1 MTAADPKAQVDRQ
14 IDTARTRVT
23 RYRLAPGATTGAHR
37 HEYDY
42 VIVPVTSGRLR
53 VVANGQEIFA
63 DLASG
68 VSYARSAGVE
78 HEVFNA
84 GTGEMIFV
92 EVELKP

>member
-1 MTAADPKAQVDRQ
+1 MTAAPQKAQVDQ
-14 IDTARTRVT
+14 QVDTARTRVT
-23 RYRLAPGATTGAHR
+23 RYRLAPGASTGAHR

-84 GTGEMIFV
+84 GSGEMIFV
-92 EVELKP
+92 EVEIKP

>member
-1 MTAADPKAQVDRQ
+1 MSTPPTKAQVDRQ

-23 RYRLAPGATTGAHR
+23 RYRLAPGASTGAHR

-42 VIVPVTSGRLR
+42 VIVPVTTGRLR

-84 GTGEMIFV
+84 GAGEMIFV

>member
-1 MTAADPKAQVDRQ
+1 MTVSPKAQVDRQ
-14 IDTARTRVT
+14 IDIARTRVT

-53 VVANGQEIFA
+53 VVSNGHEVLA

-68 VSYARSAGVE
+68 ISYARPAGVE

-84 GTGEMIFV
+84 GAAEMIFV

>member
-1 MTAADPKAQVDRQ
+1 MTAQGPKAQVDRQ
-14 IDTARTRVT
+14 VDTMRTRVT

-53 VVANGQEIFA
+53 VVANGREIFA

-68 VSYARSAGVE
+68 VSYAREAGVE

-92 EVELKP
+92 EIELKP

>member
-1 MTAADPKAQVDRQ
+1 MSPSSAKAQVDRQ
-14 IDTARTRVT
+14 VDTARTRVT
-23 RYRLAPGATTGAHR
+23 RFRLAPGATTGAHR

-53 VVANGQEIFA
+53 VVANGQEVFA

-68 VSYARSAGVE
+68 VTYARPAGVE

-84 GTGEMIFV
+84 GADEIVFV

>member
-1 MTAADPKAQVDRQ
+1 MSVPPTARVDRQ
-14 IDTARTRVT
+14 IDGARTRVT

-42 VIVPVTSGRLR
+42 VIVPVTTGRLR

-68 VSYARSAGVE
+68 VSYARPAGVE

-84 GTGEMIFV
+84 GTAEMIFV

>member
-1 MTAADPKAQVDRQ
+1 MTGGAAKAQVDRQ

-23 RYRLAPGATTGAHR
+23 RYRLAPGASTGAHR

-53 VVANGQEIFA
+53 VVADGKEVFA

-68 VSYARSAGVE
+68 ISYARPAGVE

-84 GTGEMIFV
+84 GSGEMVFV

>member
-1 MTAADPKAQVDRQ
+1 MTASPKAQVDKQ
-14 IDTARTRVT
+14 LDIARTRVT

-68 VSYARSAGVE
+68 VSYARPAGVE

-84 GTGEMIFV
+84 GTTEMIFV

>member
-1 MTAADPKAQVDRQ
+1 
-14 IDTARTRVT
+14 
-23 RYRLAPGATTGAHR
+23 
-37 HEYDY
+37 
-42 VIVPVTSGRLR
+42 VPVTTGRLR

-68 VSYARSAGVE
+68 VSYARPAGVE

-84 GTGEMIFV
+84 GTAEMIFV

>member
-1 MTAADPKAQVDRQ
+1 MTGGAAKAQVDRQ

-23 RYRLAPGATTGAHR
+23 RYRLAPGASTGAHR

-53 VVANGQEIFA
+53 VVADGKEVFA

-68 VSYARSAGVE
+68 ISYARLAGVE

-84 GTGEMIFV
+84 GSGEMVFV

>member
-1 MTAADPKAQVDRQ
+1 MTAPPTAKVDRQ

-23 RYRLAPGATTGAHR
+23 RYRLAPGATTGTHR
-37 HEYDY
+37 HEHDY

-53 VVANGQEIFA
+53 VVANGKEVFA

-68 VSYARSAGVE
+68 VSYARPAGVE

>member
-1 MTAADPKAQVDRQ
+1 MTASPKAQVDKQ
-14 IDTARTRVT
+14 VDIARTRVT

-53 VVANGQEIFA
+53 VVANGQGIFA

-68 VSYARSAGVE
+68 VSYARPAGVE

-84 GTGEMIFV
+84 GTADMIFV

>member
-1 MTAADPKAQVDRQ
+1 MSAAAPTARADCQV
-14 IDTARTRVT
+14 DTARTRVT

-68 VSYARSAGVE
+68 VSYARPAGVE

-84 GTGEMIFV
+84 GAGEMIFV

>member
-1 MTAADPKAQVDRQ
+1 MTATAPPAKVDRQ
-14 IDTARTRVT
+14 IDTPRTRVT

-37 HEYDY
+37 HEHDY

-53 VVANGQEIFA
+53 VVANGRETFA

-68 VSYARSAGVE
+68 VSYARPAGVE

-84 GTGEMIFV
+84 GTGEMVFV

>member
-1 MTAADPKAQVDRQ
+1 MSTVPKAQADRQ

-23 RYRLAPGATTGAHR
+23 RYRLEPGATTGAHR

-42 VIVPVTSGRLR
+42 VIVPVTTGRLR
-53 VVANGQEIFA
+53 VVANGKEVFA

-68 VSYARSAGVE
+68 VSYARPAGVE

-84 GTGEMIFV
+84 GAGEMIFV

>member
-1 MTAADPKAQVDRQ
+1 MTASPKAQVDQQ
-14 IDTARTRVT
+14 IDIARTRVT

-53 VVANGQEIFA
+53 VIANGKEIFA

-68 VSYARSAGVE
+68 VSYARPAGVE

-84 GTGEMIFV
+84 GAAEMIFV
-92 EVELKP
+92 EVELKS

>member
-1 MTAADPKAQVDRQ
+1 MTAHAMKAEIDCQ
-14 IDTARTRVT
+14 IDTPRTRVT

-37 HEYDY
+37 HEHDY

-53 VVANGQEIFA
+53 VVANGQEAVA

-68 VSYARSAGVE
+68 VSYARPAGVE

-84 GTGEMIFV
+84 GTGEMVFV
-92 EVELKP
+92 EVELKR

>member
-1 MTAADPKAQVDRQ
+1 MTGTPKAQVDQQ

-23 RYRLAPGATTGAHR
+23 RYRLQPGATTGAHR

-42 VIVPVTSGRLR
+42 VIVPVTTGRLR

-63 DLASG
+63 DLSSG
-68 VSYARSAGVE
+68 VSYARAAGVE

>member
-1 MTAADPKAQVDRQ
+1 MTASPKAQVDKQ
-14 IDTARTRVT
+14 LDIARTRVT

-68 VSYARSAGVE
+68 VSYARPAGVE

-84 GTGEMIFV
+84 GTAEMIFV

>member
-1 MTAADPKAQVDRQ
+1 MIAAPMKATIDCQ
-14 IDTARTRVT
+14 IDTPRTRVT
-23 RYRLAPGATTGAHR
+23 RYRLPPGATTGAHR
-37 HEYDY
+37 HEHDY

-53 VVANGQEIFA
+53 VVANGQEVFA

-84 GTGEMIFV
+84 GSGEMVFV

>member
-1 MTAADPKAQVDRQ
+1 MTAGAAKANIDRQ
-14 IDTARTRVT
+14 IDTPRTRVT
-23 RYRLAPGATTGAHR
+23 RYRLAPGASTGAHR
-37 HEYDY
+37 HEHDY

-53 VVANGQEIFA
+53 VVAHGKEVFT

-68 VSYARSAGVE
+68 VSYARPAGVE

-84 GTGEMIFV
+84 GSGEMVFV

>member
-1 MTAADPKAQVDRQ
+1 MSAPPKAQVDRQ
-14 IDTARTRVT
+14 IDGDRTRVT

-42 VIVPVTSGRLR
+42 VIVPVTTGRLR

-68 VSYARSAGVE
+68 ISYARQAGVE

-84 GTGEMIFV
+84 GTTEMIFV

>member
-1 MTAADPKAQVDRQ
+1 MSPSSARAQVDRQ
-14 IDTARTRVT
+14 VDTARTRVT
-23 RYRLAPGATTGAHR
+23 RFRLAPGATTGAHR

-53 VVANGQEIFA
+53 VVANGQEVFA

-68 VSYARSAGVE
+68 VSYARPAGVE

-84 GTGEMIFV
+84 GTDEVVFV

>member
-1 MTAADPKAQVDRQ
+1 MTALPKAQAERQ
-14 IDTARTRVT
+14 IDIARTRVT

-53 VVANGQEIFA
+53 VVSNGQEVFA

-68 VSYARSAGVE
+68 VSYARPAGVE

-84 GTGEMIFV
+84 GTAEMIFV

>member
-1 MTAADPKAQVDRQ
+1 MSAPTPKAEVDRQ
-14 IDTARTRVT
+14 IDSARTRVT
-23 RYRLAPGATTGAHR
+23 RYRLAPGASTGAHR

-42 VIVPVTSGRLR
+42 VIVPVTTGRLR

-68 VSYARSAGVE
+68 ASYARSAGVE

>member
-1 MTAADPKAQVDRQ
+1 MTAATPKAQVDRQ
-14 IDTARTRVT
+14 VDTARTRVT
-23 RYRLAPGATTGAHR
+23 RYRLAPGASTGAHR

-68 VSYARSAGVE
+68 VSYARPAGVE

-84 GTGEMIFV
+84 GAGEMVFV

>member
-1 MTAADPKAQVDRQ
+1 MTASPKAQVDRQ
-14 IDTARTRVT
+14 IDIARTRVT

-53 VVANGQEIFA
+53 VVANGKEVFA

-68 VSYARSAGVE
+68 VSYARPAGVE

-84 GTGEMIFV
+84 GAAEMIFV

>member
-1 MTAADPKAQVDRQ
+1 MTPPPKARVDRQ
-14 IDTARTRVT
+14 IDTVRTRVT

-53 VVANGQEIFA
+53 VIANGQEVFA

-68 VSYARSAGVE
+68 VSYARAAGVE

-84 GTGEMIFV
+84 GADEMVFV
-92 EVELKP
+92 EVELKT

>member
-1 MTAADPKAQVDRQ
+1 MTGGAAKADIDRQ
-14 IDTARTRVT
+14 IDTQRTRVT

-37 HEYDY
+37 HEHDY

-53 VVANGQEIFA
+53 VVADGKEVFA

-68 VSYARSAGVE
+68 VSYARPAGVE

-84 GTGEMIFV
+84 GSGEMVFI